1 MEQTEQTKSILNF
14 PSVPLFPYFPS
25 LLFRKPATKRLTNDS
40 RTRGAAFGQSFVTGR
55 PVDVREEGF
64 DVFRAV
70 RRRVIADERVLPH
83 VHDQNR
89 IEARD
94 IARLVQID
102 PVVRQPPAD
111 RVQITGGPTHTTHLA
126 RGHEILLPVL
136 VTAETG
142 FSSLIESRT
151 LVGITAAAVL
161 HIPEIPL
168 VQNHSIVFEA

>member
-83 VHDQNR
+83 VHDQDR

-94 IARLVQID
+94 IARLVQMD
-102 PVVRQPPAD
+102 PVIRQPPGA
-111 RVQITGGPTHTTHLA
+111 RVQITGGPSHATHLA
-126 RGHEILLPVL
+126 DGHESLLPVFK
-136 VTAETG
+136 TAEARFG
-142 FSSLIESRT
+142 GLVESRT
-151 LVGITAAAVL
+151 LVGVAAAAVL

-168 VQNHSIVFEA
+168 VQNHAVVFE